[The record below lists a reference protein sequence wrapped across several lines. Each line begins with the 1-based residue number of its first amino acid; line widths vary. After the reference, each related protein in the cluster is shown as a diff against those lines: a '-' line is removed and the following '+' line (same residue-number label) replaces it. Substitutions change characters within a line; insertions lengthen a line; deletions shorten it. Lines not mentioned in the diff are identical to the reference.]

1 MEALCWEWL
10 VPAFLWEEI
19 RFFPLMGRTLSGC
32 VFWVSMGHLSAYDW
46 VYFPFLLVV
55 WVRHPAV
62 GSAGSWVMPGL
73 GFKWRPSWA
82 FSLINTPG
90 TQAFAGGLES
100 WTLHS
105 HPRDSD
111 PASDWGIK
119 IPQLFVMEIKR
130 IKTNQRNKKWNKDKW
145 QKKNKANKNKNKGT
159 HTK

>member
-1 MEALCWEWL
+1 MVENP
-10 VPAFLWEEI
+10 PAMQETPVQSLGQED
-19 RFFPLMGRTLSGC
+19 PLEKPQYSCLGN
-32 VFWVSMGHLSAYDW
+32 SM
-46 VYFPFLLVV
+46 VVV

-130 IKTNQRNKKWNKDKW
+130 IKTNQRNKK
-145 QKKNKANKNKNKGT
+145 
-159 HTK
+159 